1 MPYMFSVPLPEKG
14 TSSKA
19 NIRIFVVTTSDE
31 VSSNKKLITS
41 DEF

>member
-1 MPYMFSVPLPEKG
+1 MPYMFSVLVPGKG

-19 NIRIFVVTTSDE
+19 NIRIFVVTSDD
-31 VSSNKKLITS
+31 VLSNRKLITS